1 VDALG
6 TAAEGLAGAPGVP
19 EESAPSPWRAT
30 GVAPTEADT
39 SPGEAE
45 WAGAAPVGRPAG
57 KSLCN
62 GPIGA
67 ATTSVASRNSNSS
80 MVRRR
85 KAVSSKMT
93 CLEIM
98 IVRGGE
104 GSGILY
110 DKQTNPKRRIG
121 RIEAR
126 VCGRLWQTGWCNTCS
141 QKCEGDHTPEVCP
154 REQGAAWRT
163 LGSWSEMLTRRSS

>member
-1 VDALG
+1 MG
-6 TAAEGLAGAPGVP
+6 GCSAG
-19 EESAPSPWRAT
+19 
-30 GVAPTEADT
+30 
-39 SPGEAE
+39 
-45 WAGAAPVGRPAG
+45 G
-57 KSLCN
+57 KTCRQKL
-62 GPIGA
+62 
-67 ATTSVASRNSNSS
+67 VQRSNRSGHNISS
-80 MVRRR
+80 IKKLKLLDGSKT

-110 DKQTNPKRRIG
+110 DKRTNPKRRIG